1 MRPILPG
8 RNGSRVTLGI
18 LIGGFMMGLAL
29 LAAEGPGSLHA
40 VLELVPKPES
50 LGSGW
55 QRELLVV
62 MDPSSRPSELL
73 HPTQQISEGTL
84 GEWRRMVRDT
94 NGNLSGW
101 CHARFDYEAKHQT
114 NRYYLRVEHYR
125 SPEALRREFT
135 RMAAS
140 QPARSPQAVKGVGED
155 AVVRDEDGG
164 LTLWFR
170 RGEFRASVTAYG
182 GGPSGVGSLRYLAL
196 EVDRRLRASIP

>member
-1 MRPILPG
+1 MRPIPPG
-8 RNGSRVTLGI
+8 RHGRWMTLGI
-18 LIGGFMMGLAL
+18 LIGGFMVGLAL
-29 LAAEGPGSLHA
+29 LAAEGPGSPHT
-40 VLELVPKPES
+40 VMEMVPKPES

-84 GEWRRMVRDT
+84 DEWRRMVRDT
-94 NGNLSGW
+94 NGSLSGW

-125 SPEALRREFT
+125 SSEALRRDFT

-155 AVVRDEDGG
+155 AVVRDEESGMK
-164 LTLWFR
+164 
-170 RGEFRASVTAYG
+170 TA
-182 GGPSGVGSLRYLAL
+182 A
-196 EVDRRLRASIP
+196 